1 MLFDTD
7 VLIWFFRG
15 SEKAA
20 ETIAA
25 LDDRSISIINYME
38 LLRGARDKRET
49 KAIKEFLADFSF
61 RLLPLTENIGHRAS
75 IYIEEYGLKS
85 KMGVADAL
93 VAATAVENRQTLLT
107 GNQKHYQLIRD
118 LETKGFRPG

>member
-20 ETIAA
+20 QTIAA
-25 LDDRSISIINYME
+25 SGDRSLSVINYME
-38 LLRGARDKRET
+38 LLRGARDKSET

-61 RLLPLTENIGHRAS
+61 RFLPLTENIGHRAS
-75 IYIEEYGLKS
+75 IYLEEYGLKS
-85 KMGVADAL
+85 KLGVADAL
-93 VAATAVENRQTLLT
+93 VAATAVENHKTLLT
-107 GNQKHYQLIRD
+107 GNQRHYQPIKD
-118 LETKGFRPG
+118 LEMKIFRPG

>member
-20 ETIAA
+20 QTIAA
-25 LDDRSISIINYME
+25 AGDRSLSIVNYME
-38 LLRGARDKRET
+38 LLRGARDKSET
-49 KAIKEFLADFSF
+49 KSIKEFLADFSF

-75 IYIEEYGLKS
+75 IYLEEYGLKS
-85 KMGVADAL
+85 KIGVADAL
-93 VAATAVENRQTLLT
+93 VVATAVENHQTLLT
-107 GNQKHYQLIRD
+107 GNQRHYQTIKD
-118 LETKGFRPG
+118 LGLKIFRAG

>member
-7 VLIWFFRG
+7 VLIWFLRG

-25 LDDRSISIINYME
+25 SDDRSISIINYME
-38 LLRGARDKRET
+38 LLRGSRDKNET
-49 KAIKEFLADFSF
+49 KTIKEFLADFSF

-75 IYIEEYGLKS
+75 IYVEEYGLKS

-118 LETKGFRPG
+118 LETKVFRPR